1 MDADSGTGW
10 RERAGARWQRL
21 VRYLRGAPATV
32 VYTFTVLVTWYSV
45 GTGADQH
52 LERALLR
59 SESTNVANMAAD
71 PLRVLVASAFWIDS
85 PVFPILTTGGLLLV
99 MVPAERVL
107 GTRRWIA
114 VFALGH
120 VVASVVTVV
129 GIALA
134 VRQGMLPQRITG
146 ATDVGV
152 SYGSAAVLAVAVHLL
167 PHRLLPY
174 RSARR
179 AAPWVLAAVLA
190 ALAVFDHTATDV
202 GHLVAFA
209 VGTAAWPGVRWCCA
223 GGRRPS
229 QAARRW
235 VSKKRRMR
243 PQASSAD
250 GP

>member
-1 MDADSGTGW
+1 MA
-10 RERAGARWQRL
+10 
-21 VRYLRGAPATV
+21 YLRGAPATL
-32 VYTFTVLVTWYSV
+32 VYTFTLVVTWYSV
-45 GTGADQH
+45 GAGDDPR

-59 SESTNVANMAAD
+59 SESTNVTNMAAD

-107 GTRRWIA
+107 GTRRWVA

-129 GIALA
+129 GIAVA

-167 PHRLLPY
+167 PRRAL
-174 RSARR
+174 RR

-202 GHLVAFA
+202 GHLVAFG
-209 VGTAAWPGVRWCCA
+209 VGTAAWPAVRWWLRRGPVPI
-223 GGRRPS
+223 GGRAEGEDVRSGDPGPAGPDP
-229 QAARRW
+229 AALPAPGTRAEAR
-235 VSKKRRMR
+235 
-243 PQASSAD
+243 
-250 GP
+250 